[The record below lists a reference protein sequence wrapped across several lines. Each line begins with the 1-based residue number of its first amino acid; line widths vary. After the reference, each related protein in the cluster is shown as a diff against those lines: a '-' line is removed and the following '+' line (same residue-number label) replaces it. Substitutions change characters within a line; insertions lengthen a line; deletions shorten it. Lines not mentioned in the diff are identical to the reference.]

1 MYKFSVLYAHAIRLV
16 LAACAV
22 NVVAFGAQADWPGFL
37 GPKGNGVSLEASVPL
52 EFVPGSAGQSPKN
65 IAWRT
70 PLEGRSVS
78 GPIVVGDKVITTSS
92 SGMEG
97 RWLHVA
103 AVDANSGKIIWE
115 RTSKA
120 TGRPYCH
127 PTSAN
132 AAPTPCTDGQRVFA
146 FFSSNDLVC
155 YDLNGNLQWYRG
167 LAHDH
172 PQAGNDVGM
181 SSSPLVVDNTVIVM
195 IDCQADSFA
204 AGIDTVSG
212 ETKWEV
218 PRPNKANWSSPRLV
232 EAADGTKAVVLPS
245 SDNLVGIDPSTGKE
259 LWRLDLSCSTVATAL
274 FTRGR
279 LYLPAGG
286 TKTFEFATAKE
297 EPKLVW
303 ETNRISPSSSSMVVT
318 DIGLLGLNRSVLVCC
333 DDKGEMKWQARLPEG
348 GQFWSTP
355 VVAGQHLYAFA
366 MNGKVFTI
374 QLSDTSG
381 EVVATSELGEDVLG
395 SPAIH
400 NDALF
405 VRSVGAL
412 LKLAKD

>member
-1 MYKFSVLYAHAIRLV
+1 MSNFITFSKITKRFA
-16 LAACAV
+16 LAAIAV
-22 NVVAFGAQADWPGFL
+22 SLSAVATQADWPGFL
-37 GPKGNGVSLEASVPL
+37 GPKGNGVAIEANVPL
-52 EFVPGSAGQSPKN
+52 EFVPGSEGKTKKN
-65 IAWRT
+65 IAGRT

-78 GPIVVGDKVITTSS
+78 GPIVVGDKVFTTSS

-103 AVDANSGKIIWE
+103 AVDADSGKVLWE

-132 AAPTPCTDGQRVFA
+132 AAPTPCSDGQRVFA

-167 LAHDH
+167 LAYDH

-204 AGIDTVSG
+204 TGINTVTG
-212 ETKWEV
+212 ETKWEI
-218 PRPNKANWSSPRLV
+218 PRPNKANWSSPSLV
-232 EAADGTKAVVLPS
+232 EAADGTQAVVFHSP
-245 SDNLVGIDPSTGKE
+245 DNLLGIDPATGKE
-259 LWRLDLSCSTVATAL
+259 LWKLDVNCSSIATAV
-274 FTRGR
+274 FTRGK
-279 LYLPAGG
+279 LHVPAGG
-286 TKTFEFATAKE
+286 TKTYEFATATQT
-297 EPKLVW
+297 PKLIW
-303 ETNRISPSSSSMVVT
+303 ATTRINPNSSSLLVT
-318 DIGLLGLNRSVLVCC
+318 DIGLLGLNRTVLVCC
-333 DDKGEMKWQARLPEG
+333 DDKGEMKWQARLPEA

-366 MNGKVFTI
+366 MDGKVFTV

-381 EVVATSELGEDVLG
+381 EVVATSQLGEEVLG
-395 SPAIH
+395 SPAVHDNAI
-400 NDALF
+400 F
-405 VRSVGAL
+405 VRTVGAL

>member
-1 MYKFSVLYAHAIRLV
+1 MFRFSVLKPSSMVLSGAI
-16 LAACAV
+16 ACFV
-22 NVVAFGAQADWPGFL
+22 SLKTQADWPAFL
-37 GPKGNGVSLEASVPL
+37 GPGGNGVAIDASVPL
-52 EFVPGSAGQSPKN
+52 DFAVASDGKTQKN

-70 PLEGRSVS
+70 PLDGRSVS
-78 GPIVVGDKVITTSS
+78 GPIVVGDTVFTTSS

-103 AVDANSGKIIWE
+103 AVDANSGKVIWE

-132 AAPTPCTDGQRVFA
+132 AAPTPCSDGQRVFA

-167 LAHDH
+167 LSYDH

-195 IDCQADSFA
+195 IECQADSFA
-204 AGIDTVSG
+204 AGIDALTG
-212 ETKWEV
+212 ETKWEM
-218 PRPNKANWSSPRLV
+218 PRPHKANWSSPRLV
-232 EAADGTKAVVLPS
+232 EAADGTKAVVLHGL
-245 SDNLVGIDPSTGKE
+245 DNLIGIEPATGKE
-259 LWRLDLSCSTVATAL
+259 LWKIDVACSSVATAV
-274 FTRGR
+274 FTKGK
-279 LYLPAGG
+279 LHVPANG
-286 TKTFEFATAKE
+286 TKTYEFATASQP
-297 EPKLVW
+297 PKLVW
-303 ETNRISPSSSSMVVT
+303 ETTRISPSSSSLLVT
-318 DIGLLGLNRSVLVCC
+318 DIGVLGLNRSVLVCC
-333 DDKGEMKWQARLPEG
+333 DDKGEMKWQARLPDA

-366 MNGKVFTI
+366 MNGKVFTV

-400 NDALF
+400 GNAIF
-405 VRSVGAL
+405 VRTVGGL

>member
-1 MYKFSVLYAHAIRLV
+1 MFSFLTFSKTTIRV
-16 LAACAV
+16 ALAACAINLSATAV
-22 NVVAFGAQADWPGFL
+22 QADWPGFL
-37 GPKGNGVSLEASVPL
+37 GPKGNGVAIEAAVPL
-52 EFVPGSAGQSPKN
+52 EFVPAAEGKTKKN

-70 PLEGRSVS
+70 ALEGRSVS

-103 AVDANSGKIIWE
+103 AVDANSGKVVWE

-167 LAHDH
+167 LAYDH

-204 AGIDTVSG
+204 AGIDTATG
-212 ETKWEV
+212 ETKWEI
-218 PRPNKANWSSPRLV
+218 PRPNKANWSSPSLV
-232 EAADGTKAVVLPS
+232 EAADGTKAVVLNGL
-245 SDNLVGIDPSTGKE
+245 DNLVGINPATGKE
-259 LWRLDLSCSTVATAL
+259 LWKLDMNCSSIATAV
-274 FTRGR
+274 FTRGK
-279 LYLPAGG
+279 LHVPAGG
-286 TKTFEFATAKE
+286 TKTYEFTTATE
-297 EPKLVW
+297 TPKLIW
-303 ETNRISPSSSSMVVT
+303 ETTRISPSSSSLVVT
-318 DIGLLGLNRSVLVCC
+318 DIGVLGLNRSVLVCC
-333 DDKGEMKWQARLPEG
+333 DDKGEMKWQARLPDA

-381 EVVATSELGEDVLG
+381 EVVATSELGEEVLG

-400 NDALF
+400 DNAIF

-412 LKLAKD
+412 MKLAKD